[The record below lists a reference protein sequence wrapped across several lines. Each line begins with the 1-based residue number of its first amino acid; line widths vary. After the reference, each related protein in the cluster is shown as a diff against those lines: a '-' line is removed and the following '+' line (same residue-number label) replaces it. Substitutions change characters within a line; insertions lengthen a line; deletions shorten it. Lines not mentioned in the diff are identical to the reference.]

1 MDLPKLQLKLRLV
14 KTVGREEQRTISIS
28 NMSENIQHCGNLTLL
43 IPFQYPVLLLQV
55 APFNHPQSS
64 TVIHFLLTKLY
75 VP

>member
-1 MDLPKLQLKLRLV
+1 MDLPKLQLQLRLV

-55 APFNHPQSS
+55 AQ
-64 TVIHFLLTKLY
+64 VVFLITHSLLQ
-75 VP
+75 